1 MRTALATMTAVIGL
15 AGCDEGARPAGGG
28 TVVVGGYVDIRTMN
42 PFVSLGDV
50 NQQLQRFLLFT
61 PLLELDEELRY
72 RPRLAERWDTVRISA
87 DSIDLTMHLR
97 RDVAWHDGTPTTA
110 ADVAFTFARAMD
122 PLTTWADV
130 AAFTGYRPTAEVVDS
145 PTVRFRLA
153 PRPEFLE
160 GFVLLPPLPRHLL
173 GDVPPAELRTHPFG
187 TSPTGNGPFR
197 FVRRVDSDWT
207 FEANP
212 GFPEALGGRPRVDRF
227 MYRHIPDQT
236 AVNTELLTGR
246 IDVSTAVLP
255 SQTRELNARPGIRVV
270 EYPLAKWTFITLNTR
285 LPFFDTSEERRALAM
300 AIDRATL
307 VQVVQAGH
315 ATPGRATVTPLHP
328 AFAGD
333 DPATVIPYDTAMAR
347 RTLAA
352 AGWIDRDAD
361 GILEDVAGN
370 EFRFELKAWQGT
382 AVYREIAEI
391 VQAQLREV
399 GIAAEPRIVELNTFI
414 TQLQGTPD
422 EQGVRRRDF
431 DAAVSN
437 WIDNLRKDDSPQLH
451 SRFLETPHHATGFT
465 SPRLDALLDSLAVT
479 TDAEVSSRLW
489 REYQRL
495 LVAESPYIVLFY
507 PMGLAAVRERLRGV
521 VMDARGL
528 LATVTE
534 WWIEEENT
542 GAAR

>member
-1 MRTALATMTAVIGL
+1 MYTALLAMMAALVP
-15 AGCDEGARPAGGG
+15 AGCGEERHGAGGG

-61 PLLELDEELRY
+61 PLLALDEELRY
-72 RPRLAERWDTVRISA
+72 VPRLAERWDTVRVSA
-87 DSIDLTMHLR
+87 DSIDLTMYLR

-110 ADVAFTFARAMD
+110 ADVAFTFERALD
-122 PLTTWADV
+122 PRTTWADV
-130 AAFTGYRPTAEVVDS
+130 AAFTGYRPTAEVADS
-145 PTVRFRLA
+145 HTVRFRLA

-187 TSPTGNGPFR
+187 VSPTGNGPFR
-197 FVRRVDSDWT
+197 FVRRLDSDWT
-207 FEANP
+207 FEANAD
-212 GFPEALGGRPRVDRF
+212 FPEPLGGRPRVDRF
-227 MYRHIPDQT
+227 VYRHIPDQT
-236 AVNTELLTGR
+236 AVNTELLTGS
-246 IDVSTAVLP
+246 IDLSTAVLP
-255 SQTRELNARPGIRVV
+255 SQTRELAAQPGIRVI

-285 LPFFDTSEERRALAM
+285 LPFFDTREERRALSM

-315 ATPGRATVTPLHP
+315 ATPGRGTVTPLHP

-333 DPATVIPYDTAMAR
+333 DSATVIPYDTAAAR
-347 RTLAA
+347 RTLAG
-352 AGWIDRDAD
+352 AGWIDRDGD
-361 GILEDVAGN
+361 GVLEDVAGN

-399 GIAAEPRIVELNTFI
+399 GIVAEPRIVELNTFI
-414 TQLQGTPD
+414 AQLQGTPD

-437 WIDNLRKDDSPQLH
+437 WIDNLRKDDAPQLH
-451 SRFLETPHHATGFT
+451 SRFLEAPHHATGFT
-465 SPRLDALLDSLAVT
+465 SPRLDALLDSLAAT
-479 TDAEVSSRLW
+479 TNADVSGRLW
-489 REYQRL
+489 GEYQRL
-495 LVAESPYIVLFY
+495 MVAESPYIVLFY
-507 PMGLAAVRERLRGV
+507 PMGLAAVRDRLHGV

-534 WWIEEENT
+534 WWIEEESD
-542 GAAR
+542 GE